1 MFGSASL
8 FDENACTS
16 ADPPEMALNTVVL
29 PVDGNPMI
37 PTFTF
42 QPSDNLS
49 RLGILLKS
57 PSWRKAWHDILMQ
70 KFMRMINFGYYLSF
84 GLRFKEMVM
93 SPDDDD
99 KRFERLTQMA
109 DLISQIGQ
117 IGANSNLPQPAR
129 ERFAALT
136 GASSAAEFLRD
147 LATADRVAK
156 AGALE
161 AARVTYLRLLAGI
174 DDKSPFQEQRIG
186 ILLSLG
192 CIEAD
197 RTQAEKY
204 FAEAFEA
211 ARTAAANGAQ
221 LIASCHHRHAQYLAK
236 SGDSAAADEELG
248 KAIAI
253 LENEAKQDEFAI
265 VPLIPI
271 MRERAKLLR
280 ASGRESEADAAEKE
294 ARRLSYLSK
303 KLEKQLEEDLKE

>member
-1 MFGSASL
+1 
-8 FDENACTS
+8 
-16 ADPPEMALNTVVL
+16 MALNTVVL

-42 QPSDNLS
+42 QPSDSLS

-57 PSWRKAWHDILMQ
+57 LSRRKAWHDILMQ
-70 KFMRMINFGYYLSF
+70 KFMSMINFGYYLVFS
-84 GLRFKEMVM
+84 LRFKEMVM

-99 KRFERLTQMA
+99 KRFEARFERLTQMA

-161 AARVTYLRLLAGI
+161 AARVTYLRLLTGI
-174 DDKSPFQEQRIG
+174 DDQSPFQEQRIG
-186 ILLSLG
+186 ILLSLA

-197 RTQAEKY
+197 RAQAEKY

-211 ARTAAANGAQ
+211 ARTASANCAQ
-221 LIASCHHRHAQYLAK
+221 LIARCHHRHSQYLVK

-265 VPLIPI
+265 VPMIPI
-271 MRERAKLLR
+271 LRERAKLQR

-294 ARRLSYLSK
+294 ARRLSYLSR